1 MDGEKWGY
9 LLSIANDGNHQ
20 VYIVLFMAV
29 CMCVYMMVEVRPR
42 ASCEGQRNL
51 INLLPLPIFNV
62 HMAVYFPARLICNF
76 TELPQMRNLNPLKHV
91 T

>member
-1 MDGEKWGY
+1 MCAYMVNVKNGENP
-9 LLSIANDGNHQ
+9 LS
-20 VYIVLFMAV
+20 
-29 CMCVYMMVEVRPR
+29 
-42 ASCEGQRNL
+42 
-51 INLLPLPIFNV
+51 LPIFNM